1 MAPFKPI
8 EDAGPRLIIGVVRL
22 LRVFVT
28 ADSPGVVAGNPS
40 ETKPVPGLFQIVEA
54 NSGAGWNDGFQ
65 GPLRKKKR
73 IPGFFLIGWI

>member
-1 MAPFKPI
+1 MAAFQPF
-8 EDAGPRLIIGVVRL
+8 EDTGPRLAFGIVRL

-28 ADSPGVVAGNPS
+28 AASPGVLAGNPS
-40 ETKPVPGLFQIVEA
+40 ETMTVPGLFQIVEA

-73 IPGFFLIGWI
+73 IPGFFLIGWT